1 MIDSIIETNIIK
13 SEKVESHVIEIGKII
28 IQLISPTKIKIKPE
42 RWQKIEEKNGKEFI
56 QSLNIKWQ
64 DESKMKMKLKNMKK
78 TIKQNFPT
86 DLRQSID

>member
-42 RWQKIEEKNGKEFI
+42 R
-56 QSLNIKWQ
+56 
-64 DESKMKMKLKNMKK
+64 
-78 TIKQNFPT
+78 
-86 DLRQSID
+86 